1 MIIMTLTGM
10 QDMLNVRVP
19 PDKVQVFK
27 DGDIVFIRSGFSSEQ
42 DVMIVMN
49 KGSNGQI
56 NFSHTS
62 LIPSTKIEN
71 KSDSVP
77 PIIIHHC
84 GDDSTP
90 WKINGTYLGANH
102 GFAYGRNLEV
112 KGYNFTNQDL
122 GSIWLDSA
130 NNKFYIMKV
139 LSPTNVWILSENSI
153 GSAIWKFNASIVE
166 DQLMNAVNGHACQII
181 NNNQVQLRPFVRIKK
196 VQYLCD
202 GGKPLVDKE
211 PTLCNFLTILEESD
225 IIDPISLLNVIKAN
239 PGKVVNFT
247 DDEIASIISDNI
259 TYRLSP
265 MGSCIIEY
273 NSRANCDFIL
283 DYMGFIQSGPLNKN
297 VFDSY
302 TYYVPKSLPFEK
314 NKIKYD
320 FRKGQDFVPPI
331 PVPLFF
337 NSNEEN
343 IENPLNLPDRFI
355 QIAGKKTNDG
365 ITSKLGFVIG
375 YSPLSGVSK
384 LGERA
389 KNTENS
395 LFVYTS
401 SKSYPYAIDNKLGR
415 IPAGKK
421 FHCVAYRQYFAP
433 TVYPNTNGVYY
444 HQEGDAYIVYIDY
457 KEKIARDT
465 IKLPDYLIGKKISV
479 LESSC
484 DLSLPETVPVEGL
497 ILKINEPYTNIVLKL
512 E

>member
-1 MIIMTLTGM
+1 MTFTGM
-10 QDMLNVRVP
+10 QDMLNVQVP

-27 DGDIVFIRSGFSSEQ
+27 DGDIVYIRSGFSFDQ

-56 NFSHTS
+56 NFSHTT
-62 LIPSTKIEN
+62 LIPSTKTEN
-71 KSDSVP
+71 KTDSAI
-77 PIIIHHC
+77 PIIIHQC
-84 GDDSTP
+84 GDDSAP

-112 KGYNFTNQDL
+112 KGYSFTNRDL
-122 GSIWLDSA
+122 GRIWLDSA

-139 LSPTNVWILSENSI
+139 LSSANVWLLSENSS
-153 GSAIWKFNASIVE
+153 GSAIWEFNASIVG
-166 DQLMNAVNGHACQII
+166 DQLRNAVNGQACQII

-202 GGKPLVDKE
+202 GEKTLIDKE
-211 PTLCNFLTILEESD
+211 PTLCNFLIIHEESD
-225 IIDPISLLNVIKAN
+225 IIDPVSLLNVIKAN
-239 PGKVVNFT
+239 PGKVVNYT
-247 DDEIASIISDNI
+247 DDETASIISDNI

-273 NSRANCDFIL
+273 SSRANCDFIL

-302 TYYVPKSLPFEK
+302 IYYVPKSLPFEK

-320 FRKGQDFVPPI
+320 FRKGQDFMPPI
-331 PVPLFF
+331 TAPLFF
-337 NSNEEN
+337 NTNEGN

-365 ITSKLGFVIG
+365 ITSKVGYVIG
-375 YSPLSGVSK
+375 YSPLIGVSK

-389 KNTENS
+389 KNTGNS
-395 LFVYTS
+395 LLVYTS
-401 SKSYPYAIDNKLGR
+401 SKSYPHAIDNKLGR
-415 IPAGKK
+415 ITAGKE
-421 FHCVAYRQYFAP
+421 FHCVAYRQYFSP
-433 TVYPNTNGVYY
+433 SVYPNTNGVYY
-444 HQEGDAYIVYIDY
+444 HQEGDAFIVYIDY

-479 LESSC
+479 LESSG
-484 DLSLPETVPVEGL
+484 DLSLPELVPDEGL
-497 ILKINEPYTNIVLKL
+497 ILKIDDPYTYIVLKL

>member
-1 MIIMTLTGM
+1 MTLTGM
-10 QDMLNVRVP
+10 QSMLNAQAP
-19 PDKVQVFK
+19 PDKVRVFK
-27 DGDIVFIRSGFSSEQ
+27 DGDIVFIRSGFSSSQ
-42 DVMIVMN
+42 DVVIVMN

-56 NFSHTS
+56 NFSHTT
-62 LIPSTKIEN
+62 LIPATTPEN
-71 KSDSVP
+71 KMDSAP
-77 PIIIHHC
+77 PLVIHQC

-102 GFAYGRNLEV
+102 GFSYGRNLEV

-122 GSIWLDSA
+122 GSIWLDGA
-130 NNKFYIMKV
+130 NNKFYVVKV
-139 LSPTNVWILSENSI
+139 LSPVNVWLLSENSS
-153 GSAIWKFNASIVE
+153 GSAIWKFNSSFTG
-166 DQLMNAVNGHACQII
+166 DQLKNAVNGRACQII
-181 NNNQVQLRPFVRIKK
+181 SNNQVQLHPFVRIKR

-202 GGKPLVDKE
+202 GEKTLIDKE
-211 PTLCNFLTILEESD
+211 LTLCNFLTIREESD

-283 DYMGFIQSGPLNKN
+283 DYMGFIQSAPLNKN

-331 PVPLFF
+331 PAPLFF
-337 NSNEEN
+337 NANEKN
-343 IENPLNLPDRFI
+343 IENSLNLPDRFI
-355 QIAGKKTNDG
+355 QIAGKKVNDE
-365 ITSKLGFVIG
+365 ITSKVGYVIG

-415 IPAGKK
+415 IPAGKE

-433 TVYPNTNGVYY
+433 DAYPNTNAVYY

-457 KEKIARDT
+457 KEKITRDT
-465 IKLPDYLIGKKISV
+465 IKLPDHLIGKKISV
-479 LESSC
+479 LETSGY
-484 DLSLPETVPVEGL
+484 LSLPETVPAEGL
-497 ILKINEPYTNIVLKL
+497 ILKIDEPYTYIVLKL
-512 E
+512 D